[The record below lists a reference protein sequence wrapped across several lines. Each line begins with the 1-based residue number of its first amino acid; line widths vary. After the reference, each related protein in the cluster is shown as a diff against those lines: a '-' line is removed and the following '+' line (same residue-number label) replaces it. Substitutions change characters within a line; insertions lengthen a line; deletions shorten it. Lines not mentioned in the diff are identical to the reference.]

1 MFSIYVGLTT
11 MAGQNQEET
20 LENCESIFFFFESE
34 FSIDNT
40 DPDKNVFN
48 GKFIFYIFP
57 QKIS

>member
-1 MFSIYVGLTT
+1 

-34 FSIDNT
+34 FSSGNT